1 MAAKTTLNAKNLEA
15 LGAQRLAELLIEI
28 STGSAAHKRRL
39 RMELAGNQGS
49 TEVAREIRKRLG
61 SIARAQ
67 SVIEWHK
74 VKTVNADLET
84 QRSAIVTVVAA
95 DDPKE
100 AFDLIWQ
107 FLAVANSIFHRS
119 NSSDLAFIETF
130 HQACADAAV
139 IARSAGIGIDVL
151 ANKVFTALQDN
162 DNGQYDPLIAE
173 MVPALGKDGLER
185 LKSLL
190 VQWSNEQE
198 EKPAEAEREI
208 FGWGGNGPI
217 YKDEI
222 YANHRRLT
230 ARIALQDIADSQD
243 DVDAFIAHQPEETL
257 RAPTVAAE
265 IAGRLLSAGR
275 AEEALKILDGIDQR
289 GWFELPFEWQRAR
302 AEALDALGRGEE
314 AQAYRWQCFEQS
326 LNGEHLRAFLRKL
339 ADFDDI
345 EAEEKAFAFA
355 HGFPDVRRALAF
367 FLAWPAAAEAA
378 KLVSKR
384 QAELDG
390 NLYELMTPAAEMLQE
405 KHPLAAT
412 ILLRSMI
419 GFALDYGR
427 SSRYRHA
434 ARHLAECA
442 SLAPHIDDFGN
453 ARPHDAYV
461 AELKRQHG
469 KKHGFW
475 SLMR

>member
-39 RMELAGNQGS
+39 RMELAGSQGS

-74 VKTVNADLET
+74 VKTVNADLEA
-84 QRSAIVTVVAA
+84 QRSAIVTIVAA

-107 FLAVANSIFHRS
+107 FLAVADSIFHRS
-119 NSSDLAFIETF
+119 NSNDTAFIEMF
-130 HQACADAAV
+130 HQACADAGV
-139 IARSAGIGIDVL
+139 IASSAGIGIDVL
-151 ANKVFTALQDN
+151 ADKVFTALQDN
-162 DNGQYDPLIAE
+162 DYGQYDPLIAE
-173 MVPALGKDGLER
+173 MVPALGKEGLER

-190 VQWSNEQE
+190 VQWSNEAE
-198 EKPAEAEREI
+198 EKPADADREI
-208 FGWGGNGPI
+208 LGWGGSGPI
-217 YKDEI
+217 YQDEI
-222 YANHRRLT
+222 YAKDRRLT
-230 ARIALQDIADSQD
+230 ARMALQEIADAQD
-243 DVDAFIAHQPEETL
+243 DVDAFIAQQPEETL
-257 RAPTVAAE
+257 RAPMVA
-265 IAGRLLSAGR
+265 IAISDRLLLAGR
-275 AEEALKILDGIDQR
+275 AEEALRILDGVDHR
-289 GWFELPFEWQRAR
+289 FEMPFEWQEAR
-302 AEALDALGRGEE
+302 AETLEALGRREE

-326 LNGEHLRAFLRKL
+326 LNVEHLRAFLRKL

-355 HGFPDVRRALAF
+355 HGFPDVHRALAF
-367 FLAWPAAAEAA
+367 FLAWPAPADAA
-378 KLVSKR
+378 KLVSRR

-390 NLYELMTPAAEMLQE
+390 DLYELMTPAAEMLQE

-412 ILLRSMI
+412 MLLRSMI

-442 SLAPHIDDFGN
+442 SLAPHIDDFGS
-453 ARPHDAYV
+453 ALPHDAYI

-469 KKHGFW
+469 TKHGFW
-475 SLMR
+475 SLIR

>member
-107 FLAVANSIFHRS
+107 FLAVADSIFHRS
-119 NSSDLAFIETF
+119 NSSDIPFIETF
-130 HQACADAAV
+130 HQACADASI

-151 ANKVFTALQDN
+151 ADKVFAALQNN
-162 DNGQYDPLIAE
+162 DHGQYDPLIAE

-190 VQWSNEQE
+190 VQWSNEAE
-198 EKPAEAEREI
+198 EKPADADREI
-208 FGWGGNGPI
+208 LGWGGSGPI

-222 YANHRRLT
+222 YASHRRQT
-230 ARIALQDIADSQD
+230 ARIALQEIADAQD
-243 DVDAFIAHQPEETL
+243 DVDAFIAQQPKETL
-257 RAPTVAAE
+257 RTPMVASE
-265 IAGRLLSAGR
+265 IANRLLSAGR
-275 AEEALKILDGIDQR
+275 AEEALRILDRADHR
-289 GWFELPFEWQRAR
+289 GRFEVPFEWQRAR
-302 AEALDALGRGEE
+302 VETLDALGREEE
-314 AQAYRWQCFEQS
+314 AQAYRWQCFERS

-355 HGFPDVRRALAF
+355 HDFPDVHQALAF
-367 FLAWPAAAEAA
+367 FLAWPAPAEAA
-378 KLVSKR
+378 KLISRR

-390 NLYELMTPAAEMLQE
+390 NLYELMTPAAEMLRE
-405 KHPLAAT
+405 KYPLAAT
-412 ILLRSMI
+412 TLLRSMI
-419 GFALDYGR
+419 GFALEYGR

-442 SLAPHIDDFGN
+442 SLAPHIDDFGS
-453 ARPHDAYV
+453 ARPHDTYV

-475 SLMR
+475 SLIR

>member
-28 STGSAAHKRRL
+28 SMGSAVHKRRL
-39 RMELAGNQGS
+39 RMELAGNNGGA
-49 TEVAREIRKRLG
+49 EVAREVRKRLA
-61 SIARAQ
+61 SIARARTL
-67 SVIEWHK
+67 IEWHK
-74 VKTVNADLET
+74 VKAVNADLET

-107 FLAVANSIFHRS
+107 FLAVADTIFARS
-119 NSSDLAFIETF
+119 NSGDGAFIETF
-130 HQACADAAV
+130 HQACADAGL
-139 IARSAGIGIDVL
+139 IASSASIGVDVL
-151 ANKVFTALQDN
+151 ADKVFAALQNN
-162 DNGQYDPLIAE
+162 DYGQYDPLISE
-173 MVPALGKDGLER
+173 MVPVLGKDGLER

-190 VQWSNEQE
+190 VQWSNEPQ
-198 EKPAEAEREI
+198 EKPADADREI
-208 FGWGGNGPI
+208 FGWGGSGPI

-222 YANHRRLT
+222 YANQRQRR
-230 ARIALQDIADSQD
+230 ARIALQEIADAEN
-243 DVDAFIAHQPEETL
+243 DVDAFIAQQPEETL
-257 RAPTVAAE
+257 RAPMVATE
-265 IAGRLLSAGR
+265 IADRLLLAGR
-275 AEEALKILDGIDQR
+275 AAEALEILDAADHR
-289 GWFELPFEWQRAR
+289 GRFEVPFEWQRAR
-302 AEALDALGRGEE
+302 VETLGALGLEEE
-314 AQAYRWQCFEQS
+314 AQAYRWQCFQQS

-355 HGFPDVRRALAF
+355 HGFPDVHRGLAF
-367 FLAWPAAAEAA
+367 FLAWPAPAEAA
-378 KLVSKR
+378 QLISRR

-390 NLYELMTPAAEMLQE
+390 DLYELMTPAAEMLQE
-405 KHPLAAT
+405 KYPLAAT
-412 ILLRSMI
+412 MVLRSMI
-419 GFALDYGR
+419 GFALDHGR

-442 SLAPHIDDFGN
+442 SLAPHIDDFGS

-475 SLMR
+475 SLIR

>member
-39 RMELAGNQGS
+39 RMELAGNHGGA
-49 TEVAREIRKRLG
+49 EVAREVRKRLA
-61 SIARAQ
+61 SIARART
-67 SVIEWHK
+67 VIEWHK
-74 VKTVNADLET
+74 VKAVNADLET

-107 FLAVANSIFHRS
+107 FLAVADTILARS
-119 NSSDLAFIETF
+119 NSGDSAFIETF
-130 HQACADAAV
+130 HQACADAGV
-139 IARSAGIGIDVL
+139 IASSACIGIDVL
-151 ANKVFTALQDN
+151 ADRIFTALQDN
-162 DNGQYDPLIAE
+162 DYGQYDPLIAE

-190 VQWSNEQE
+190 VRWSNEPE
-198 EKPAEAEREI
+198 EKPADADREI
-208 FGWGGNGPI
+208 FGWGGKGPI

-222 YANHRRLT
+222 YTNHRQRR
-230 ARIALQDIADSQD
+230 ARIALQEIADAQN
-243 DVDAFIAHQPEETL
+243 DVDAFIAQQPEETL
-257 RAPTVAAE
+257 RAPMVAAE
-265 IAGRLLSAGR
+265 IADRLLLAGR
-275 AEEALKILDGIDQR
+275 AEEALEILDAADHR
-289 GWFELPFEWQRAR
+289 ERFELPFEWQHAR
-302 AEALDALGRGEE
+302 VKALDVLGRGEE
-314 AQAYRWQCFEQS
+314 ARSYQWQCFEQS
-326 LNGEHLRAFLRKL
+326 LNGEHLRAFLRRL

-355 HGFPDVRRALAF
+355 HRFPDVHRALAF
-367 FLAWPAAAEAA
+367 FLTWPAPAEAA
-378 KLVSKR
+378 KLISGR
-384 QAELDG
+384 QAELNGD
-390 NLYELMTPAAEMLQE
+390 LYELMTPAAEMLQE
-405 KHPLAAT
+405 KFPLAAT
-412 ILLRSMI
+412 VVLRSMI
-419 GFALDYGR
+419 GFALDEGR

-434 ARHLAECA
+434 ARHLAVCA

-453 ARPHDAYV
+453 ARPHDTYV

-475 SLMR
+475 SLIR

>member
-74 VKTVNADLET
+74 VKAVNADLET

-107 FLAVANSIFHRS
+107 FLAVADSIFHRS
-119 NSSDLAFIETF
+119 NSNDIAFTETF
-130 HQACADAAV
+130 HQACADAGV
-139 IARSAGIGIDVL
+139 IASSAGIGIDVL
-151 ANKVFTALQDN
+151 ADKVFAALQDN
-162 DNGQYDPLIAE
+162 DHGQYDPLIAE
-173 MVPALGKDGLER
+173 MVPALGKDGLAR

-190 VQWSNEQE
+190 VQWSNEAE
-198 EKPAEAEREI
+198 EKPADADREI

-217 YKDEI
+217 FRDEI
-222 YANHRRLT
+222 YAGHRQQT
-230 ARIALQDIADSQD
+230 ARIALQDIADAEN
-243 DVDAFIAHQPEETL
+243 DVDAFIAQQPKETL
-257 RAPTVAAE
+257 RAPT
-265 IAGRLLSAGR
+265 IATAIADRLILAGR
-275 AEEALKILDGIDQR
+275 AGEALEILDAADHR
-289 GWFELPFEWQRAR
+289 GRFEMPFEWQEAR
-302 AEALDALGRGEE
+302 VETLEALGRGEE

-355 HGFPDVRRALAF
+355 HSFPDVHRALAF

-378 KLVSKR
+378 KLLSR
-384 QAELDG
+384 RRAELDG
-390 NLYELMTPAAEMLQE
+390 NLYELMTSGAEMLRE

-419 GFALDYGR
+419 GFALDNGR

-442 SLAPHIDDFGN
+442 ALAPHIDDFGD
-453 ARPHDAYV
+453 AQPHDAYV

-469 KKHGFW
+469 NKHGFW
-475 SLMR
+475 SLLT

>member
-107 FLAVANSIFHRS
+107 FLAVADSIFYRS
-119 NSSDLAFIETF
+119 NSSDRAFIETF
-130 HQACADAAV
+130 HQACADAGV
-139 IARSAGIGIDVL
+139 IARAAGIGIDVL
-151 ANKVFTALQDN
+151 ADRIFAALQDN
-162 DNGQYDPLIAE
+162 DYGQYDPLIAE

-190 VQWSNEQE
+190 LEWLNEPE
-198 EKPAEAEREI
+198 EEPLDDDREI
-208 FGWGGNGPI
+208 LGWSGSGPI
-217 YKDEI
+217 YQNEI
-222 YANHRRLT
+222 YAKHRQLA
-230 ARIALQDIADSQD
+230 ARIALQEIADAQD
-243 DVDAFIAHQPEETL
+243 DVDAFIAQQPEETL
-257 RAPTVAAE
+257 RAPMVATA
-265 IAGRLLSAGR
+265 ISDRLLLAGR
-275 AEEALKILDGIDQR
+275 AEEALRILDGVDHR
-289 GWFELPFEWQRAR
+289 GRFEMPFEWQEAR
-302 AEALDALGRGEE
+302 VETLEALGRGEE

-355 HGFPDVRRALAF
+355 QDFPDIHRALAF
-367 FLAWPAAAEAA
+367 FLAWPLPPEAA
-378 KLVSKR
+378 KLIFKR

-390 NLYELMTPAAEMLQE
+390 DLYELMTSAAEMLQE

-412 ILLRSMI
+412 VLLRSMI
-419 GFALDYGR
+419 GFALDNGR

-442 SLAPHIDDFGN
+442 SLAPHIDDFGSVQ
-453 ARPHDAYV
+453 PHDAYV
-461 AELKRQHG
+461 TELKRQHG

-475 SLMR
+475 SLMH

>member
-1 MAAKTTLNAKNLEA
+1 MAAKTTLNAKNLEV

-49 TEVAREIRKRLG
+49 IEVAREIRKRLG

-74 VKTVNADLET
+74 VKAVNADLET

-107 FLAVANSIFHRS
+107 FLAVADSIFHRS
-119 NSSDLAFIETF
+119 NSNDIAFTETF
-130 HQACADAAV
+130 HQACADAGV
-139 IARSAGIGIDVL
+139 IASSAGIGIDVL
-151 ANKVFTALQDN
+151 ADKVFAALQDN
-162 DNGQYDPLIAE
+162 DHGQYDPLIAE
-173 MVPALGKDGLER
+173 MVPALGKDGLDR

-190 VQWSNEQE
+190 VQWLN
-198 EKPAEAEREI
+198 EAEEEPADADREI
-208 FGWGGNGPI
+208 LGWGGNGPI
-217 YKDEI
+217 YRNEI
-222 YANHRRLT
+222 YANQPRRA
-230 ARIALQDIADSQD
+230 ARIALQDIADAQD
-243 DVDAFIAHQPEETL
+243 DVDAFIAQQPEGTL
-257 RAPTVAAE
+257 TSPTVATE
-265 IAGRLLSAGR
+265 IADRLLLAGR
-275 AEEALKILDGIDQR
+275 AEEALRILDGVDHR
-289 GWFELPFEWQRAR
+289 FEMPFEWQEAR
-302 AEALDALGRGEE
+302 VETLEALGRGEE
-314 AQAYRWQCFEQS
+314 AQAYRWQCFKQS

-355 HGFPDVRRALAF
+355 HGFPDVHRALAF
-367 FLAWPAAAEAA
+367 FLAWPAHAEAA
-378 KLVSKR
+378 KLIFNR

-390 NLYELMTPAAEMLQE
+390 DRYELMTSGAEMLRE

-419 GFALDYGR
+419 GFAVENGR

-442 SLAPHIDDFGN
+442 SLAPHIDDFGS

-461 AELKRQHG
+461 TELKRQHG

-475 SLMR
+475 SLIR

>member
-1 MAAKTTLNAKNLEA
+1 MAAKTTLNAKNLET

-39 RMELAGNQGS
+39 RMELAGNHGS
-49 TEVAREIRKRLG
+49 AEVAREVRKRLA
-61 SIARAQ
+61 SIARART
-67 SVIEWHK
+67 VIEWHK
-74 VKTVNADLET
+74 VKAVNADLET
-84 QRSAIVTVVAA
+84 QRSAIVTVIAA
-95 DDPKE
+95 DDPRE

-107 FLAVANSIFHRS
+107 FLAVAHTIFGRS
-119 NSSDLAFIETF
+119 NSSDSAFIETF
-130 HQACADAAV
+130 HQACADAGV

-151 ANKVFTALQDN
+151 ADRVFTALQDN
-162 DNGQYDPLIAE
+162 DYGQYDPLIAE

-190 VQWSNEQE
+190 AQWSNEAE
-198 EKPAEAEREI
+198 EKPADADREI

-222 YANHRRLT
+222 YANHRQLT
-230 ARIALQDIADSQD
+230 ARIALQEIADAQN
-243 DVDAFIAHQPEETL
+243 DVDAFIAQQPEATL
-257 RAPTVAAE
+257 RAPAVAAE
-265 IAGRLLSAGR
+265 IAGRLLLAGR
-275 AEEALKILDGIDQR
+275 AREALEILDAANHR
-289 GWFELPFEWQRAR
+289 GRFELPFEWQRAR
-302 AEALDALGRGEE
+302 VEALDALGRGEE
-314 AQAYRWQCFEQS
+314 AQAYQWQCFEQS
-326 LNGEHLRAFLRKL
+326 LNGEHLRAFLRRL

-345 EAEEKAFAFA
+345 EAEEKAFAFV
-355 HGFPDVRRALAF
+355 HGFPDVHRALAF
-367 FLAWPAAAEAA
+367 FLAWPAPAEAA
-378 KLVSKR
+378 KLISKR

-390 NLYELMTPAAEMLQE
+390 DLYELMTPAAEMLQE
-405 KHPLAAT
+405 KYPLAAT
-412 ILLRSMI
+412 IVLRAMI

-442 SLAPHIDDFGN
+442 SLAPHIDDFGS

-469 KKHGFW
+469 NKHGFW

>member
-1 MAAKTTLNAKNLEA
+1 MAAKTTLNAKNLEV

-49 TEVAREIRKRLG
+49 IEVAREIRKRLG

-74 VKTVNADLET
+74 VKAVNADLET

-107 FLAVANSIFHRS
+107 FLAVADSIFHRCNS
-119 NSSDLAFIETF
+119 NDIAFTETF
-130 HQACADAAV
+130 HQACADAGV
-139 IARSAGIGIDVL
+139 IASSAGIGIDVL
-151 ANKVFTALQDN
+151 ADKVFAALQDN
-162 DNGQYDPLIAE
+162 DHGQYDPLIAE
-173 MVPALGKDGLER
+173 MVPALGKDGLDR

-190 VQWSNEQE
+190 VQWLN
-198 EKPAEAEREI
+198 EAEEEPAGADRKI
-208 FGWGGNGPI
+208 LGWGGSEASYLN
-217 YKDEI
+217 EI
-222 YANHRRLT
+222 YARHRQQA
-230 ARIALQDIADSQD
+230 ARIALQDIADAEND
-243 DVDAFIAHQPEETL
+243 ADAFIAQQPEETL
-257 RAPTVAAE
+257 RMPMVA
-265 IAGRLLSAGR
+265 IAISDRLLLAGR
-275 AEEALKILDGIDQR
+275 AEEALRILDGVDNR
-289 GWFELPFEWQRAR
+289 FETPFEWQEAR
-302 AEALDALGRGEE
+302 AETLEALGRGEE

-355 HGFPDVRRALAF
+355 HGFPDVHRALAF

-378 KLVSKR
+378 KLLSRR

-390 NLYELMTPAAEMLQE
+390 DLYELMTSGAEMLRE

-412 ILLRSMI
+412 MLLRSMI
-419 GFALDYGR
+419 GFALDNGR

-442 SLAPHIDDFGN
+442 ALAPHIDDFGD

-461 AELKRQHG
+461 DDLKRQHG
-469 KKHGFW
+469 NKHGFW
-475 SLMR
+475 GLIH

>member
-74 VKTVNADLET
+74 VKAVNADLET

-95 DDPKE
+95 NDPKE

-107 FLAVANSIFHRS
+107 FLAVADSIFHRS
-119 NSSDLAFIETF
+119 NSSDIAFTETF
-130 HQACADAAV
+130 HQACADAGI

-151 ANKVFTALQDN
+151 ADKVFTALQDN
-162 DNGQYDPLIAE
+162 DHGQYDPLIAE

-185 LKSLL
+185 LKGLL
-190 VQWSNEQE
+190 VQWLH
-198 EKPAEAEREI
+198 EAEEEPAGADRKI
-208 FGWGGNGPI
+208 LGWGGSEASYLN
-217 YKDEI
+217 EI
-222 YANHRRLT
+222 YAKHRQQA
-230 ARIALQDIADSQD
+230 ARIALQDIADAQD
-243 DVDAFIAHQPEETL
+243 DVDAFIAQQPEETL
-257 RAPTVAAE
+257 RMPMVA
-265 IAGRLLSAGR
+265 IAISDRLLLAGR
-275 AEEALKILDGIDQR
+275 AEEALRILDGVDHR
-289 GWFELPFEWQRAR
+289 FEMPFEWQEAR
-302 AEALDALGRGEE
+302 AETLEALEPGEE

-355 HGFPDVRRALAF
+355 HGFTDVHRALAF
-367 FLAWPAAAEAA
+367 FLAWPAHAEAA
-378 KLVSKR
+378 KLVSRR
-384 QAELDG
+384 QSELDG
-390 NLYELMTPAAEMLQE
+390 DLYELMTSGAEMLRE

-412 ILLRSMI
+412 MLLRSMI
-419 GFALDYGR
+419 GFALDNGR
-427 SSRYRHA
+427 SSRYKHA

-442 SLAPHIDDFGN
+442 SLAPHIDDFGS

-469 KKHGFW
+469 NKHGFW
-475 SLMR
+475 SLLR

>member
-1 MAAKTTLNAKNLEA
+1 MAAKTTLNAKNLET

-39 RMELAGNQGS
+39 RMELAGDQGS
-49 TEVAREIRKRLG
+49 AEVAREIRKRLA
-61 SIARAQ
+61 SIARART
-67 SVIEWHK
+67 VIEWHK
-74 VKTVNADLET
+74 VKKINADLET

-107 FLAVANSIFHRS
+107 FLTVADSIFHRS
-119 NSSDLAFIETF
+119 NSNDIAFTETF
-130 HQACADAAV
+130 HQACADAGV

-151 ANKVFTALQDN
+151 ADKVFTALQDN
-162 DNGQYDPLIAE
+162 DHGQYDPLIAE
-173 MVPALGKDGLER
+173 MVPVLGKDGLER
-185 LKSLL
+185 LKGLL
-190 VQWSNEQE
+190 VQWLNEE
-198 EKPAEAEREI
+198 EEESADADRKI
-208 FGWGGNGPI
+208 LDWGGGGTT
-217 YKDEI
+217 YLDEI
-222 YANHRRLT
+222 YARHRQQR
-230 ARIALQDIADSQD
+230 ARIALQDIADAQD
-243 DVDAFIAHQPEETL
+243 DVDAFIAQQPEETL
-257 RAPTVAAE
+257 RAPMVATA
-265 IAGRLLSAGR
+265 ISDRLLLAGR
-275 AEEALKILDGIDQR
+275 AEEALRILDGVDHR
-289 GWFELPFEWQRAR
+289 FETPFEWQEAR
-302 AEALDALGRGEE
+302 AETLEALGRGEE

-355 HGFPDVRRALAF
+355 HGFPDVHRALAF
-367 FLAWPAAAEAA
+367 FLAWPLSAEAA
-378 KLVSKR
+378 KLIFKR

-390 NLYELMTPAAEMLQE
+390 NLYELMTSGAEMLQE

-442 SLAPHIDDFGN
+442 SLAPHIDDFGS

-469 KKHGFW
+469 NKHGFW
-475 SLMR
+475 SLLR

>member
-1 MAAKTTLNAKNLEA
+1 MAAKTTLNAKNLES

-49 TEVAREIRKRLG
+49 IEVAREIRKRLG

-107 FLAVANSIFHRS
+107 FLAVADSIFHRS
-119 NSSDLAFIETF
+119 NSNDIAFTETF
-130 HQACADAAV
+130 HQACADAGV

-151 ANKVFTALQDN
+151 ADKVFTALQDN
-162 DNGQYDPLIAE
+162 DHGQYDPLIAK

-185 LKSLL
+185 LKGLL
-190 VQWSNEQE
+190 VQWLNEE
-198 EKPAEAEREI
+198 EEEPPGADRKI
-208 FGWGGNGPI
+208 LGWGGGGTTYLN
-217 YKDEI
+217 EI
-222 YANHRRLT
+222 YARHRQQR
-230 ARIALQDIADSQD
+230 ARIALQDIADAQD
-243 DVDAFIAHQPEETL
+243 DADAFIAQQPEETL
-257 RAPTVAAE
+257 RMPMVA
-265 IAGRLLSAGR
+265 IAISDRLLMAGR
-275 AEEALKILDGIDQR
+275 AEEALGILDGVDHR
-289 GWFELPFEWQRAR
+289 FEMPFEWQEAR
-302 AEALDALGRGEE
+302 AETLEALGRGEE

-355 HGFPDVRRALAF
+355 HGFPDVHRALGF
-367 FLAWPAAAEAA
+367 FLAWPALTEAA
-378 KLVSKR
+378 KLISRR
-384 QAELDG
+384 QGELDG

-412 ILLRSMI
+412 MLLRSMI

-442 SLAPHIDDFGN
+442 SLAPHIDDFGS
-453 ARPHDAYV
+453 ARSHDAYV

-469 KKHGFW
+469 NKHGFW
-475 SLMR
+475 SLRR

>member
-39 RMELAGNQGS
+39 RMELAGNHGGA
-49 TEVAREIRKRLG
+49 EVAREVRKRLA
-61 SIARAQ
+61 SIARART
-67 SVIEWHK
+67 VIEWHK

-107 FLAVANSIFHRS
+107 FLAVADTIFARS
-119 NSSDLAFIETF
+119 NSDDRAFIETF
-130 HQACADAAV
+130 HQACADAGV
-139 IARSAGIGIDVL
+139 IASSAHIGIDVL
-151 ANKVFTALQDN
+151 ADRIFTALQDN
-162 DNGQYDPLIAE
+162 DYGQYDPLIDE

-190 VQWSNEQE
+190 VQWSNEPE
-198 EKPAEAEREI
+198 EKPADADREI

-222 YANHRRLT
+222 YANHRQRR
-230 ARIALQDIADSQD
+230 ARIALQEIADAQN
-243 DVDAFIAHQPEETL
+243 DVDAFIAQQPEETL
-257 RAPTVAAE
+257 RAPMVAAE
-265 IAGRLLSAGR
+265 IADRLLLAGR
-275 AEEALKILDGIDQR
+275 AGEALEILDAADHR
-289 GWFELPFEWQRAR
+289 GWFELPFEWQYAR
-302 AEALDALGRGEE
+302 VEALNALGRGEE
-314 AQAYRWQCFEQS
+314 AQAYQWQSFEQS
-326 LNGEHLRAFLRKL
+326 LNGDHLRAFLRRL

-355 HGFPDVRRALAF
+355 HCFPEVHRALAF
-367 FLAWPAAAEAA
+367 FLTWPAPAEAA
-378 KLVSKR
+378 KLISRR

-390 NLYELMTPAAEMLQE
+390 DLYELMTPAAEMLQE
-405 KHPLAAT
+405 KYPLAAT
-412 ILLRSMI
+412 VVLRSMI
-419 GFALDYGR
+419 GFALDEGR
-427 SSRYRHA
+427 SSRYKHA

-442 SLAPHIDDFGN
+442 SLAPHIDDFGS
-453 ARPHDAYV
+453 ARPHDTYV

-475 SLMR
+475 SLIR

>member
-107 FLAVANSIFHRS
+107 FLAVADSIFHRS
-119 NSSDLAFIETF
+119 NSSDTAFIETF
-130 HQACADAAV
+130 HQACADAGV
-139 IARSAGIGIDVL
+139 IARCAGIGIDVL
-151 ANKVFTALQDN
+151 ADKVFTALQDN
-162 DNGQYDPLIAE
+162 DYGQYDPLIAE

-185 LKSLL
+185 LKGLL
-190 VQWSNEQE
+190 VQWSNEVE
-198 EKPAEAEREI
+198 ERPADADREI
-208 FGWGGNGPI
+208 LGWGGSGPI
-217 YKDEI
+217 YQDEI
-222 YANHRRLT
+222 HAKHRRLT
-230 ARIALQDIADSQD
+230 ARIALQDIADAQD
-243 DVDAFIAHQPEETL
+243 DVDAFIAQQPEETL
-257 RAPTVAAE
+257 RAPMVATA
-265 IAGRLLSAGR
+265 ISGRLLLAGR
-275 AEEALKILDGIDQR
+275 AEEALRILDGVDHR
-289 GWFELPFEWQRAR
+289 FEMPFEWQDAR
-302 AEALDALGRGEE
+302 AETLDALGRGEE

-345 EAEEKAFAFA
+345 EAEEKALAFA
-355 HGFPDVRRALAF
+355 HGFPDVHRALAF
-367 FLAWPAAAEAA
+367 FLAWPAHAEAA
-378 KLVSKR
+378 KLISRR

-412 ILLRSMI
+412 MLLRSMI

-434 ARHLAECA
+434 ARHLAECG
-442 SLAPHIDDFGN
+442 SLAPHIDDFGS

-469 KKHGFW
+469 TKHGFW

>member
-49 TEVAREIRKRLG
+49 SEVAREIRKRLS

-74 VKTVNADLET
+74 VKAVNADLET

-107 FLAVANSIFHRS
+107 FLAVADSIFHRS
-119 NSSDLAFIETF
+119 NSNDIAFLETF
-130 HQACADAAV
+130 HQACADAGV
-139 IARSAGIGIDVL
+139 IASSAGIGTDVL
-151 ANKVFTALQDN
+151 ADKVFTVLQDN
-162 DNGQYDPLIAE
+162 DYGQYDPLIAE
-173 MVPALGKDGLER
+173 MVPALGKDGLEH
-185 LKSLL
+185 LKGLL
-190 VQWSNEQE
+190 VQWLN
-198 EKPAEAEREI
+198 EAEEEPADADRKI
-208 FGWGGNGPI
+208 LDWGGSGLN
-217 YKDEI
+217 EI
-222 YANHRRLT
+222 YAKHRQQA
-230 ARIALQDIADSQD
+230 ARIALQDIADAQD
-243 DVDAFIAHQPEETL
+243 DADAFIAQQPEETL
-257 RAPTVAAE
+257 RAPMVA
-265 IAGRLLSAGR
+265 IAISDRLLLAGR
-275 AEEALKILDGIDQR
+275 AEEALRILDGVDHR
-289 GWFELPFEWQRAR
+289 FEMPFEWQEAR
-302 AEALDALGRGEE
+302 AETLEALGRVEE

-339 ADFDDI
+339 ADFDDL
-345 EAEEKAFAFA
+345 EAEEKAFTFA
-355 HGFPDVRRALAF
+355 HGFPDVHRALAF
-367 FLAWPAAAEAA
+367 FLTWPAPAEAA
-378 KLVSKR
+378 KLVSRR

-390 NLYELMTPAAEMLQE
+390 ELYELMTPAAEMLQE

-412 ILLRSMI
+412 IVLRSMI
-419 GFALDYGR
+419 GFALDCGR

-442 SLAPHIDDFGN
+442 SLAPHIDDFGK
-453 ARPHDAYV
+453 AQPHDAYV
-461 AELKRQHG
+461 NELIRQHG

-475 SLMR
+475 SLMG

>member
-107 FLAVANSIFHRS
+107 FLAVADTIFARS
-119 NSSDLAFIETF
+119 NSGDTAFIETF
-130 HQACADAAV
+130 HQACADAGV
-139 IARSAGIGIDVL
+139 IARSAGIGIEVL
-151 ANKVFTALQDN
+151 ADKVFTALQDN
-162 DNGQYDPLIAE
+162 DHGQYDPLIAE

-198 EKPAEAEREI
+198 EKPADVDRKI
-208 FGWGGNGPI
+208 FGWGGSGPI
-217 YKDEI
+217 YQDEI
-222 YANHRRLT
+222 FANHRRRT
-230 ARIALQDIADSQD
+230 ARIALQEIADAQD

-257 RAPTVAAE
+257 RVPTVAAE

-289 GWFELPFEWQRAR
+289 GRFELPFEWQRAR
-302 AEALDALGRGEE
+302 TEALDALGRGEE

-355 HGFPDVRRALAF
+355 HGYPDVHRALAF
-367 FLAWPAAAEAA
+367 FLVWPAAAEAA
-378 KLVSKR
+378 KLISGR

-390 NLYELMTPAAEMLQE
+390 DLYELMTPAAEMLQE
-405 KHPLAAT
+405 KYPLAAT
-412 ILLRSMI
+412 MLLRSMI
-419 GFALDYGR
+419 GFALDNGR

-442 SLAPHIDDFGN
+442 SLAPHIDDFGSV
-453 ARPHDAYV
+453 RPHDVYV
-461 AELKRQHG
+461 AELRRQHG

-475 SLMR
+475 SLIR

>member
-1 MAAKTTLNAKNLEA
+1 MAAKTTLNAKNLET

-39 RMELAGNQGS
+39 RMELAGDQGS
-49 TEVAREIRKRLG
+49 AEVAREIRKRLA
-61 SIARAQ
+61 SIARART
-67 SVIEWHK
+67 VIEWHK
-74 VKTVNADLET
+74 VKKINADLET

-107 FLAVANSIFHRS
+107 FLAVADSIFHRS
-119 NSSDLAFIETF
+119 NSNDIAFTETF

-139 IARSAGIGIDVL
+139 IASSAGIDIDVL
-151 ANKVFTALQDN
+151 ADKVFAALQDN
-162 DNGQYDPLIAE
+162 DHGQYDPLIAE
-173 MVPALGKDGLER
+173 MVPVLGKDGLER
-185 LKSLL
+185 LKGLL
-190 VQWSNEQE
+190 VQWLNEE
-198 EKPAEAEREI
+198 EKESADADRETLD
-208 FGWGGNGPI
+208 WGGGGTT
-217 YKDEI
+217 YLDEI
-222 YANHRRLT
+222 YARHRQQR
-230 ARIALQDIADSQD
+230 ARIALQDIADAQD
-243 DVDAFIAHQPEETL
+243 DADAFIAQQPKETL
-257 RAPTVAAE
+257 RMPMVA
-265 IAGRLLSAGR
+265 IAISDRLLLAGR
-275 AEEALKILDGIDQR
+275 AEEALRILDGVDHR
-289 GWFELPFEWQRAR
+289 FEMPFEWQEAR
-302 AEALDALGRGEE
+302 VEVLEALGRGEE
-314 AQAYRWQCFEQS
+314 AQAYQWQCFEQS

-355 HGFPDVRRALAF
+355 HGFPDVHRALAF
-367 FLAWPAAAEAA
+367 FLAWPLSAEAA
-378 KLVSKR
+378 KLIFKR

-390 NLYELMTPAAEMLQE
+390 NLYELMTSGAEMLQE

-442 SLAPHIDDFGN
+442 SLAPHIDDFGS

-469 KKHGFW
+469 NKHGFW
-475 SLMR
+475 SLLR

>member
-107 FLAVANSIFHRS
+107 FLAVADSIFHRS
-119 NSSDLAFIETF
+119 NSSDTAFIETF
-130 HQACADAAV
+130 HQACVDAGV
-139 IARSAGIGIDVL
+139 IARCAGIGIDVL
-151 ANKVFTALQDN
+151 ADKVFTALQDN
-162 DNGQYDPLIAE
+162 DYGQYDPLIAE

-185 LKSLL
+185 LKGLL
-190 VQWSNEQE
+190 VQWSNEVE
-198 EKPAEAEREI
+198 ERPADADREI
-208 FGWGGNGPI
+208 LGWGGSGPI
-217 YKDEI
+217 YQDEI
-222 YANHRRLT
+222 HAKHRRLT
-230 ARIALQDIADSQD
+230 ARIALQDIADAQD
-243 DVDAFIAHQPEETL
+243 DVDAFIAQQPEETL
-257 RAPTVAAE
+257 RAPMVATA
-265 IAGRLLSAGR
+265 ISGRLLLAGR
-275 AEEALKILDGIDQR
+275 AEEALRILDGVDHR
-289 GWFELPFEWQRAR
+289 FEMPFEWQDAR
-302 AEALDALGRGEE
+302 AETLDALGRGEQ

-345 EAEEKAFAFA
+345 EAEEKALAFA
-355 HGFPDVRRALAF
+355 HGFPDVHRALAF
-367 FLAWPAAAEAA
+367 FLAWPAHAEAA
-378 KLVSKR
+378 KLISRR

-412 ILLRSMI
+412 MLLRSMI

-442 SLAPHIDDFGN
+442 SLAPHIDDFGS

-469 KKHGFW
+469 NKHGFW

>member
-1 MAAKTTLNAKNLEA
+1 MAAKTTLNAKNLES

-39 RMELAGNQGS
+39 RMELAGNHGS
-49 TEVAREIRKRLG
+49 AEVAREVRKRLA
-61 SIARAQ
+61 SIARART
-67 SVIEWHK
+67 VIEWHK
-74 VKTVNADLET
+74 VKAVNADLET

-107 FLAVANSIFHRS
+107 FLAVADSICRRS
-119 NSSDLAFIETF
+119 NSSDSAFIETF
-130 HQACADAAV
+130 HQACADAGV
-139 IARSAGIGIDVL
+139 IASSAGIGIDVL
-151 ANKVFTALQDN
+151 ADRVFTALQDN
-162 DNGQYDPLIAE
+162 DHGQYDPLIAE

-190 VQWSNEQE
+190 VQWSNEPE
-198 EKPAEAEREI
+198 EKPADADREI
-208 FGWGGNGPI
+208 LGWGGDGPI
-217 YKDEI
+217 YRDEL
-222 YANHRRLT
+222 YANQRQLT
-230 ARIALQDIADSQD
+230 ARIALQEIADAQN
-243 DVDAFIAHQPEETL
+243 DVDAFIAQQPEPTL
-257 RAPTVAAE
+257 RAPMVAAE
-265 IAGRLLSAGR
+265 IADRLLLAGR
-275 AEEALKILDGIDQR
+275 AEEALEILDAADRR
-289 GWFELPFEWQRAR
+289 GWFELPFEWQSAR
-302 AEALDALGRGEE
+302 VKALDALGRAEE
-314 AQAYRWQCFEQS
+314 AQAYQWQCFEQA
-326 LNGEHLRAFLRKL
+326 LNGEHLRAFLRRL

-355 HGFPDVRRALAF
+355 HGFPDVHRALGF
-367 FLAWPAAAEAA
+367 FLTWPAPAEAA
-378 KLVSKR
+378 KLISNR

-390 NLYELMTPAAEMLQE
+390 ELYELMTPAAEMLQE

-412 ILLRSMI
+412 LLLRAMI

-442 SLAPHIDDFGN
+442 SLAPHIVDFGS

-461 AELKRQHG
+461 VELKRQHG
-469 KKHGFW
+469 NKHGFW
-475 SLMR
+475 SLLR

>member
-107 FLAVANSIFHRS
+107 FLAVADSIFHRS
-119 NSSDLAFIETF
+119 NSSDIPFIETF
-130 HQACADAAV
+130 HQACADASI

-151 ANKVFTALQDN
+151 ADKVFAALQNSDH
-162 DNGQYDPLIAE
+162 GQYDPLIAE

-190 VQWSNEQE
+190 VQWSNEAE
-198 EKPAEAEREI
+198 EKPADADREI
-208 FGWGGNGPI
+208 LGWGGSGPI

-222 YANHRRLT
+222 YASHRRQT
-230 ARIALQDIADSQD
+230 ARIALQEIADAQD
-243 DVDAFIAHQPEETL
+243 DVDAFIAQQPKETL
-257 RAPTVAAE
+257 RTPMVASE
-265 IAGRLLSAGR
+265 IANRLLSAGR
-275 AEEALKILDGIDQR
+275 AEEALRILDRADHR
-289 GWFELPFEWQRAR
+289 GRFEVPFEWQRAR
-302 AEALDALGRGEE
+302 VETLDALGREEE
-314 AQAYRWQCFEQS
+314 AQAYRWQCFERS

-355 HGFPDVRRALAF
+355 HDFPDVHQALAF
-367 FLAWPAAAEAA
+367 FLAWPAPAEAA
-378 KLVSKR
+378 KLISRR

-390 NLYELMTPAAEMLQE
+390 NLYELMTPAAEMLRE
-405 KHPLAAT
+405 KYPLAAT
-412 ILLRSMI
+412 TLLRSMI
-419 GFALDYGR
+419 GFALEYGR

-442 SLAPHIDDFGN
+442 SLAPHIDDFGS

-461 AELKRQHG
+461 TELKRQHG

-475 SLMR
+475 SLIR

>member
-74 VKTVNADLET
+74 VKAVNADLET

-107 FLAVANSIFHRS
+107 FLAVADSIFHRS
-119 NSSDLAFIETF
+119 NSNDIAFTETF
-130 HQACADAAV
+130 HQACADAGV
-139 IARSAGIGIDVL
+139 IARAAGIGIDVL
-151 ANKVFTALQDN
+151 ADKVFAALQDN
-162 DNGQYDPLIAE
+162 DHGQYDPLITE
-173 MVPALGKDGLER
+173 IVPVLGKDGLER
-185 LKSLL
+185 LKGLL
-190 VQWSNEQE
+190 VQWLKEEE
-198 EKPAEAEREI
+198 EKPADADRET
-208 FGWGGNGPI
+208 FGWGSGPT
-217 YKDEI
+217 YLDEI
-222 YANHRRLT
+222 YARHRQQR
-230 ARIALQDIADSQD
+230 ARIALQDIADAEN
-243 DVDAFIAHQPEETL
+243 DVDAFIAQQPEETL
-257 RAPTVAAE
+257 RMPMVA
-265 IAGRLLSAGR
+265 IAISDRLLLAGR
-275 AEEALKILDGIDQR
+275 AEEALRILDGVDHR
-289 GWFELPFEWQRAR
+289 GWFEMPFEWQEAR
-302 AEALDALGRGEE
+302 VETLEALGRGDE

-355 HGFPDVRRALAF
+355 HGFPDVHRALAF
-367 FLAWPAAAEAA
+367 FLAWPLPAEAA
-378 KLVSKR
+378 KLIFRR

-390 NLYELMTPAAEMLQE
+390 DRYELMTSGAEMLGE

-412 ILLRSMI
+412 VLLRSMI
-419 GFALDYGR
+419 GFTLDNGR

-442 SLAPHIDDFGN
+442 SLAPHIDDFGS

-461 AELKRQHG
+461 AELKRQHR
-469 KKHGFW
+469 KRHGFW
-475 SLMR
+475 SLLL